1 MCLPTVGLSQ
11 MLVQKVVFRLSV
23 AVQFVFL
30 WVSALAGYSGVT
42 VPPTFSFRKVDKPM
56 PTFREKMFENLP

>member
-42 VPPTFSFRKVDKPM
+42 VPPTISLQKVDKPM

>member
-1 MCLPTVGLSQ
+1 MCLATVGLSQ
-11 MLVQKVVFRLSV
+11 LLMQKVVFRLSV
-23 AVQFVFL
+23 ADQFGFL

-42 VPPTFSFRKVDKPM
+42 VPPTFSFQKVDKPM